1 MKNVTYNLAIVLV
14 IAAGCETPDE
24 RLVHQLAETNREVLH
39 QNQEIARTHHELA
52 EGSKQLVEA
61 VAESRQEHNAMQ
73 RELQQQRDSLD
84 SERRAIAVTRN
95 RESLLVPFLS
105 TAGVFVVATLP
116 LVLCW
121 YLLHGLRCHDDD
133 VSEVLVRELVQHAPD
148 LLGAQR
154 DQQAIEQQPISTDD
168 QEPPF

>member
-1 MKNVTYNLAIVLV
+1 MKNVIYELVIVLM
-14 IAAGCETPDE
+14 IAVGCETPDE
-24 RLVHQLAETNREVLH
+24 RLVHQLAETSREVVR

-84 SERRAIAVTRN
+84 SERKAIATARS
-95 RESLLVPFLS
+95 RESLLVPLLS
-105 TAGVFVVATLP
+105 TAGVLVVATLP

-121 YLLHGLRCHDDD
+121 YLLHGLRGHDDD
-133 VSEVLVRELVQHAPD
+133 VSEVLVRELVQLTPE
-148 LLGAQR
+148 LLDAKR
-154 DQQAIEQQPISTDD
+154 DQQAIEQRPISTED